1 MSGFQRVGRWPPHLR
16 GRGRQLGLQ
25 RREPFVVDDQ
35 RLDLRFCQR
44 RVTFGNLG
52 IEGLLRILD
61 LERQLADVTV
71 ERDKAL
77 AELAEA
83 RNRAKEL
90 R

>member
-1 MSGFQRVGRWPPHLR
+1 MGQICKLCGTR
-16 GRGRQLGLQ
+16 LGHSLS
-25 RREPFVVDDQ
+25 
-35 RLDLRFCQR
+35 CHK
-44 RVTFGNLG
+44 
-52 IEGLLRILD
+52 IALLRILD

>member
-1 MSGFQRVGRWPPHLR
+1 LSCHK
-16 GRGRQLGLQ
+16 
-25 RREPFVVDDQ
+25 
-35 RLDLRFCQR
+35 
-44 RVTFGNLG
+44 
-52 IEGLLRILD
+52 IALLRILD